1 MRLNIFLIIDKFS
14 PIHFAMASIFESF
27 GSLLLSIIYRKI
39 DIQNFF
45 LKFCLYLILII
56 TALVYNEFII
66 LNFCGLEKY
75 TKLFLQKKA
84 NNDIQQTIININDED
99 IISESENIKQY
110 EMTNTKENF
119 ENDFRESNF
128 TEYRDS

>member
-1 MRLNIFLIIDKFS
+1 M
-14 PIHFAMASIFESF
+14 
-27 GSLLLSIIYRKI
+27 
-39 DIQNFF
+39 
-45 LKFCLYLILII
+45 ILFI
-56 TALVYNEFII
+56 TALVCNEFII

-128 TEYRDS
+128 TDYRDS

>member
-1 MRLNIFLIIDKFS
+1 M
-14 PIHFAMASIFESF
+14 
-27 GSLLLSIIYRKI
+27 
-39 DIQNFF
+39 
-45 LKFCLYLILII
+45 ILII
-56 TALVYNEFII
+56 TALVYNEFIV